1 MDELK
6 MNRTQ
11 SGRDDLAKWLA
22 SQPESFYEAGVLPN
36 LHQLGWSKAEQA
48 AFVPALSEAGRVAAG
63 VLDDWVKLN
72 NLGENLPRM
81 AGWDAIGRRGEPVQ
95 HHPSWR
101 EAGRLIYGTG
111 IMAAYR
117 GSPQP
122 HRFIL
127 SLFYLTCHVGEG
139 GHNCPLA
146 CTAGAIRALTALGTQ
161 TQKDRY
167 LGPLL
172 NPDFDQNFTA
182 AQFLTELQGG
192 SDVGANATLATQV
205 EDGSW
210 RIQGEKWF
218 CSNVDA
224 DVALITARVQG
235 GPEGTRGL
243 GLFLIPAKKP
253 NGDWNDFRVRR
264 LKDKLGTRSM
274 ASGEIDFEAAYAEA
288 LGPVNQGFFNMMRW
302 VVNTSRLYNAVGCS
316 AHIQRAS
323 LIARSYAQNRRA
335 FGEPIAAYP
344 MVQESLA
351 FLQSDA
357 DACIAGSWL
366 LAALQ
371 EQVEAD
377 EADTDTQAFYRVAL
391 NLNKVHTAK
400 VAHDAINR
408 AIQVLGGNGA
418 IESFSILPRLLRDNV
433 VYENWEGTHN
443 VLLLQVLK
451 DCKKHTVHEGFFR
464 FLEGKLGSELVSPV
478 RLQFEALLSQ
488 SWDTAT
494 LNLHPVGA
502 QMATLVQLAGLSLLE
517 NEQGRAT
524 MRLLT
529 QRYLSPPRLHDAGY
543 LDLLR
548 QCLGTAQD
556 RQ

>member
-1 MDELK
+1 
-6 MNRTQ
+6 MNRTDR
-11 SGRDDLAKWLA
+11 GRDDLAQWLKE
-22 SQPESFYEAGVLPN
+22 QPSSFYESASVLRR
-36 LHQLGWSKAEQA
+36 LHERGWSKEVLAS
-48 AFVPALSEAGRVAAG
+48 FLPTLSRAGQRVAG
-63 VLDDWVKLN
+63 ELDEWVKVN
-72 NLGENLPRM
+72 NLGENLPRL
-81 AGWDAIGRRGEPVQ
+81 AGWDAIGRRADPVQ
-95 HHPSWR
+95 HHPSWQQ
-101 EAGRLIYGTG
+101 AGRLIYGTG
-111 IMAAYR
+111 IMEAY
-117 GSPQP
+117 GESPQP

-146 CTAGAIRALTALGTQ
+146 CTAGAIRALMALGTQ
-161 TQKDRY
+161 AQKERY
-167 LGPLL
+167 LRPLL
-172 NPDFDQNFTA
+172 NPDFDENFTA

-192 SDVGANATLATQV
+192 SDVGANATLATQA

-224 DVALITARVQG
+224 DLALITARVAG
-235 GPEGTRGL
+235 GAEGTRGL
-243 GLFLIPAKKP
+243 GLFLVPAKKP
-253 NGDWNDFRVRR
+253 DGEWNDYRVRR

-274 ASGEIDFEAAYAEA
+274 ASGEIDFEEAYAEA
-288 LGPVNQGFFNMMRW
+288 IGPVEQGFFNMMRF

-323 LIARSYAQNRRA
+323 LVAQSYAQWRRA
-335 FGEPIAAYP
+335 FGEPIARYP

-366 LAALQ
+366 LAGLQ
-371 EQVEAD
+371 EDLEAGEAD
-377 EADTDTQAFYRVAL
+377 ADTQAFFRIAL

-400 VAHDAINR
+400 VAHEAINR

-451 DCKKHTVHEGFFR
+451 DCQKHRFHEGFFR
-464 FLEGKLGSELVSPV
+464 FLEQRLGSKEVSPV
-478 RLQFEALLSQ
+478 RARFQEMLAQ

-502 QMATLVQLAGLSLLE
+502 QMATLVQLLALSQLE
-517 NEQGRAT
+517 GERSHAT
-524 MRLLT
+524 MRLVAR
-529 QRYLSPPRLHDAGY
+529 RYLASPTLCDEAY

-548 QCLGTAQD
+548 QCLSTNQV
-556 RQ
+556 RK